1 VLQKYEELLEVRSE
15 LERLDSQ
22 IKGFKATRDEMVR
35 NKEQLR
41 ETIDQN
47 GEEYLEE
54 DSDDDLRKWR
64 DQLLRSSD
72 SANGKML
79 ATENDIEQKRVE
91 IDEKENFLQ
100 VRKPSN
106 MSRKRFHCY

>member
-1 VLQKYEELLEVRSE
+1 MQSE
-15 LERLDSQ
+15 LELLDSQ
-22 IKGFKATRDEMVR
+22 IKGLKATRDEMVR

-64 DQLLRSSD
+64 DQLSRKSD
-72 SANGKML
+72 AANGKML
-79 ATENDIEQKRVE
+79 AAENEIEQKRVE
-91 IDEKENFLQ
+91 IKEKDNFLQ
-100 VRKPSN
+100 VR
-106 MSRKRFHCY
+106 

>member
-1 VLQKYEELLEVRSE
+1 MQSE
-15 LERLDSQ
+15 LELLDSQ
-22 IKGFKATRDEMVR
+22 IKGLKATRDEMVR

-64 DQLLRSSD
+64 DQLLRKSD
-72 SANGKML
+72 TANWKML
-79 ATENDIEQKRVE
+79 AAENEIEQKRVE
-91 IDEKENFLQ
+91 INEKDNFLQ
-100 VRKPSN
+100 VRYHWK
-106 MSRKRFHCY
+106 

>member
-1 VLQKYEELLEVRSE
+1 MQSE
-15 LERLDSQ
+15 LELLDSQ
-22 IKGFKATRDEMVR
+22 IKGLKATRDEMVR

-64 DQLLRSSD
+64 DQLSRKSD
-72 SANGKML
+72 AANGKML
-79 ATENDIEQKRVE
+79 AAENEIEQKRVE
-91 IDEKENFLQ
+91 IKEKDHFLQ
-100 VRKPSN
+100 VR
-106 MSRKRFHCY
+106 

>member
-1 VLQKYEELLEVRSE
+1 MQSE
-15 LERLDSQ
+15 LELLDSQ
-22 IKGFKATRDEMVR
+22 IKGLKATRDEMVR

-64 DQLLRSSD
+64 DQLSRKSD
-72 SANGKML
+72 TANGKML
-79 ATENDIEQKRVE
+79 AAENEIEQKRVE
-91 IDEKENFLQ
+91 IEEKDNFLR
-100 VRKPSN
+100 VRYHLQN
-106 MSRKRFHCY
+106 

>member
-1 VLQKYEELLEVRSE
+1 MQSE
-15 LERLDSQ
+15 LELLDSQ
-22 IKGFKATRDEMVR
+22 IKGLKATRDEMVR

-64 DQLLRSSD
+64 DQLLRKSD
-72 SANGKML
+72 TANGKML
-79 ATENDIEQKRVE
+79 AAENEIEQKRVE
-91 IDEKENFLQ
+91 INEKDNFLQ
-100 VRKPSN
+100 VRYHWK
-106 MSRKRFHCY
+106 